1 MDIGSLMLMQ
11 RGRTPTNGQSRILV
25 ILPSRCSSPQIT
37 QPVSSPPF
45 QIHNSHFAFFFRV
58 PNGAVL
64 HPQRTLFA
72 AMAATVP
79 QATATS
85 MPMATA
91 TAVPISSATLT
102 MPQAKAIAVA
112 TPTPFQCMEN
122 MPPNVNAPCDRCC
135 KTKSLKEVKVWA
147 GLFFIAGILTACGA
161 VATAAC
167 LYPLALV
174 DHYEIDGLDVAVDFP
189 AGPQVYLMG
198 VWHASKVSREGCGQ
212 YCEADTCSDFWLT
225 EFAWSGAEVTSGP
238 FSVLG
243 SQLTSRF
250 SQIST
255 FEEMPGRVSRAAY
268 GYTSNAVSQAWQSR
282 RCYSNCDGARCGG
295 ASSLH
300 FDGVPHCSE
309 ASTADWIGAHTSCA
323 ANTTSTLV
331 TMAFQEQELT
341 PGVTSWTSGVP
352 PSAEGVNRF
361 YK

>member
-1 MDIGSLMLMQ
+1 
-11 RGRTPTNGQSRILV
+11 
-25 ILPSRCSSPQIT
+25 
-37 QPVSSPPF
+37 
-45 QIHNSHFAFFFRV
+45 
-58 PNGAVL
+58 
-64 HPQRTLFA
+64 
-72 AMAATVP
+72 
-79 QATATS
+79 
-85 MPMATA
+85 
-91 TAVPISSATLT
+91 
-102 MPQAKAIAVA
+102 
-112 TPTPFQCMEN
+112 
-122 MPPNVNAPCDRCC
+122 
-135 KTKSLKEVKVWA
+135 
-147 GLFFIAGILTACGA
+147 
-161 VATAAC
+161 
-167 LYPLALV
+167 
-174 DHYEIDGLDVAVDFP
+174 
-189 AGPQVYLMG
+189 MG

-361 YK
+361 YKCPTPEYNPHCVRIPDLAAIELAEEQDEATRKVIAWSVSLALCTLASPLFFSFSFYTNKRAVVLNAAAATHGRPVV